1 MSVGDYVVLST
12 EKLRKEFGGVCAVND
27 VDLDVRHGSITAL
40 IGPNGAGKTTVFNLI
55 TGNYDATRGR
65 VTFTDSER
73 VEHSLCGRTPDRI
86 TRLGIART
94 FQNIR
99 LFGDVPTLD
108 NVKLGLHPRTSRGAL
123 SALLRFPAAAEE
135 REVHVAAYRYLEF
148 VGLASKSHELAR
160 NLPYGEQRRLEIAR
174 ALALAPNLL
183 LLDEPAAGMNPQ
195 ETEDLMALI
204 RRIRDLGITVL
215 LIEHDMRLVMGISDY
230 IVVLDHGEVIA
241 RGLPAE
247 VKNSPDVIRA
257 YLGDEAI

>member
-1 MSVGDYVVLST
+1 MSGHVVLET
-12 EKLRKEFGGVCAVND
+12 RKLRKDFGGVCAVKD
-27 VDLDVRHGSITAL
+27 VDMEVRHGTITAL

-55 TGNYDATRGR
+55 TGNYDATAGTVR
-65 VTFTDSER
+65 FADAAQ
-73 VEHSLCGRTPDRI
+73 RTHDLVGMRPDKI
-86 TRLGIART
+86 TRLGISRT

-99 LFGDVPTLD
+99 LFGEVPTLD
-108 NVKLGLHPRTSRGAL
+108 NVKLGLHPRTRRGVF
-123 SALLRFPAAAEE
+123 SALLRFPAAHEE
-135 REVHVAAYRYLEF
+135 RDVHRAAYRYLDF
-148 VGLASKSHELAR
+148 VGLARKSHELAR

-215 LIEHDMRLVMGISDY
+215 LIEHDMKLVMGISDHV
-230 IVVLDHGEVIA
+230 VVLDHGEVIA
-241 RGLPAE
+241 RGLPDD
-247 VKNSPDVIRA
+247 VKNDPEVVRA